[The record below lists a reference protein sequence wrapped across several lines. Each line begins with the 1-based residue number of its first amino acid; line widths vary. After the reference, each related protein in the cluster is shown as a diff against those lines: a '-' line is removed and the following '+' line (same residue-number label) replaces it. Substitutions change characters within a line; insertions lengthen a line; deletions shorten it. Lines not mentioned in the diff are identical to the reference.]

1 MKLLLIVTACAAA
14 LTLSAPS
21 FARGYSSG
29 YYGGSGYRGY
39 SYSAPKSSSYSYGSG
54 STRGYR
60 SYSAPR
66 SGSGSYRSSNPYA
79 GTGITKEHSVRGY
92 TRRDGTRVQSHMRMN
107 PNNTQY
113 DNWTTRGNINPHTGE
128 PGDREPLY

>member
-21 FARGYSSG
+21 FA
-29 YYGGSGYRGY
+29 
-39 SYSAPKSSSYSYGSG
+39 
-54 STRGYR
+54 RGYR